1 MSPRK
6 ALPTAL
12 ALGLT
17 LAAGAHADE
26 GMWMPTQLPELAKPL
41 QAAGF
46 KGNPADLANV
56 TAPPLSAVVRAGG
69 GTGSFV
75 SADGLLLTNH
85 HVAMGVIQYNSSPE
99 HDLINGGFIAKDR
112 ADERPANPDFRV
124 LVTVGFDKVTD
135 QVLAQARGKTGRA
148 YFDAVDAASKQ
159 IVADCEKDGSVR
171 CSVANMYYG
180 TDFYRIAQ
188 LELSD
193 VRLVYA
199 PPRAIGN
206 YGDEIDNFMW
216 PRHTGDFTLLRAY
229 VGKDGKPAAYSKDN
243 VPYQAPAHLQMSV
256 EGPKEGDYAM
266 LAGYP
271 GITYRHR
278 TAAEFAGQIDTVL
291 PRRVSVFQQMID
303 TIEAATAKDA
313 QARTRYASQL
323 QSLKNNRK
331 RAAGELEGLLRSDAK
346 AQRAADETAMLAATD
361 RKYQGD
367 IKALLA
373 NLSQGAAVG
382 ERDLLLDQMAAQSQL
397 LRSAL
402 LLERLRIESAKPDAQ
417 RECGYQQ
424 RDQAM
429 IEGVLKQVQRRYA
442 PEVEKAL
449 LTTLLT
455 RYQQLPDAQRVAE
468 FDAAFGRTPE
478 QLAKALDTL
487 YAGTQLGDEAQRLSR
502 FTAARE
508 GKALAADPLI
518 AVAGPLVA
526 AQLRIE
532 NESKTREGEQ
542 LRLRPA
548 YMQALFAWRAK
559 QGRAVYPDANRT
571 LRISYGKVEALHP
584 RDGVTYSPVTTV
596 AGIVEKNTNAYPFD
610 APKPLLAAIAK
621 GDFGSTADPA
631 LKTQTVNFLTNL
643 DTTGGNSGS
652 PVLNAKGELI
662 GLNFDSNWE
671 SVSASWWFDPRYKRA
686 VHVDMR
692 YLRWLLAKVY
702 PAPELLKEMGVRPS
716 KPVPGRR
723 PPLPGGCPLI
733 PGRCPL
739 SVGTDVPVP
748 TNGRDPPDGPMVVT
762 HRHDLPARP
771 AVVIY

>member
-1 MSPRK
+1 MATRST
-6 ALPTAL
+6 LSTAL

-26 GMWMPTQLPELAKPL
+26 GMWMPTQLPDLAKPL
-41 QAAGF
+41 KAAGF

-56 TAPPLSAVVRAGG
+56 TAAPLSAVVRAGG

-75 SADGLLLTNH
+75 SEDGLLLTNH
-85 HVAMGVIQYNSSPE
+85 HVAMGVIQYNSTAE
-99 HDLINGGFIAKDR
+99 HNLIDGGFIAQGR
-112 ADERPANPDFRV
+112 SDERPSNPDFRV
-124 LVTVGFDKVTD
+124 LVTTGFDKVTD
-135 QVLAQARGKTGRA
+135 EVLRDARGKTGRA
-148 YFDAVDAASKQ
+148 YFDAVDRASKRL
-159 IVADCEKDGSVR
+159 VAECEQEGNVR
-171 CSVANMYYG
+171 CSVADMYYG
-180 TDFYRIAQ
+180 TDFYRIRQ

-229 VGKDGKPAAYSKDN
+229 VGKDGKPAAYSPDN
-243 VPYQAPAHLQMSV
+243 VPYHPPAHLKMAID
-256 EGPKEGDYAM
+256 GPKTGDFAM

-291 PRRVSVFQQMID
+291 PRRVAVFQQMID
-303 TIEAATAKDA
+303 TIEATTAKDA
-313 QARTRYASQL
+313 QARTRYAAQL

-346 AQRAADETAMLAATD
+346 TQRATDEAAMLKATD
-361 RKYQGD
+361 ATWQPD
-367 IKALLA
+367 IQALLGS
-373 NLSQGAAVG
+373 LSQGASMG
-382 ERDLLLDQMAAQSQL
+382 ERDFVLEQAAAQSQL

-402 LLERLRIESAKPDAQ
+402 LLERLRIESAKPDAE
-417 RECGYQQ
+417 RESGYQQ
-424 RDQAM
+424 RDQAL
-429 IEGVLKQVQRRYA
+429 IEGTLKQVQRRYA

-449 LTTLLT
+449 LTNLLT
-455 RYQQLPDAQRVAE
+455 RYQQLPDAQRVPE
-468 FDAAFGRTPE
+468 FDAAFGRTPAA
-478 QLAKALDTL
+478 LAKALDAL
-487 YAGTQLGDEAQRLSR
+487 YSGTRLGDEAERLSR
-502 FTAARE
+502 FAAAKE
-508 GKALAADPLI
+508 GKALAHDPLI
-518 AVAGPLVA
+518 DLAGPLVA
-526 AQLRIE
+526 AQLRLE
-532 NESKTREGEQ
+532 GERKEREGEQ

-571 LRISYGKVEALHP
+571 LRISYGKVEALSP
-584 RDGVTYSPVTTV
+584 RDAVHFDPVTTV
-596 AGIVEKNTNAYPFD
+596 AGIVEKNTNAFPFD

-621 GDFGSTADPA
+621 GDFGSTADPV

-652 PVLNAKGELI
+652 PVLNARGELI

-671 SVSASWWFDPRYKRA
+671 SVSASWWFDPRFKRA

-702 PAPELLKEMGVRPS
+702 PAPELLKEMGV
-716 KPVPGRR
+716 
-723 PPLPGGCPLI
+723 
-733 PGRCPL
+733 
-739 SVGTDVPVP
+739 
-748 TNGRDPPDGPMVVT
+748 
-762 HRHDLPARP
+762 PAE
-771 AVVIY
+771 

>member
-1 MSPRK
+1 MKRTPL
-6 ALPTAL
+6 AAAM
-12 ALGLT
+12 ALGMS
-17 LAAGAHADE
+17 LAAAANANE
-26 GMWMPTQLPELAKPL
+26 GMWMPTQLPELAKTL
-41 QAAGF
+41 KEAGF
-46 KGNPADLANV
+46 KGDPKELADV
-56 TAPPLSAVVRAGG
+56 TAPPLSAVVRVGG

-75 SADGLLLTNH
+75 SGDGLLLTNH
-85 HVAMGVIQYNSSPE
+85 HVAYGVIQYNASKE
-99 HDLINGGFIAKDR
+99 QDTINDGFIAQGRD
-112 ADERPANPDFRV
+112 DERAANPDYRV

-135 QVLAQARGKTGRA
+135 DVLKDARGKTGRA
-148 YFDAVDAASKQ
+148 YYDAVEGARKR
-159 IVADCEKDGSVR
+159 IVADCEAEGGVR

-180 TDFYRIAQ
+180 SDFYRIRQ
-188 LELSD
+188 LELTD
-193 VRLVYA
+193 IRLVYA

-229 VGKDGKPAAYSKDN
+229 VGKDGKPAPYSKDN
-243 VPYQAPAHLQMSV
+243 VPYHPPAHLKMSLD
-256 EGPKEGDYAM
+256 GPKEGDYAM

-271 GITYRHR
+271 GITYRLR
-278 TAAEFAGQIDTVL
+278 TAAEFANQIDTVL
-291 PRRVSVFQQMID
+291 PRRVDVFQQLID
-303 TIEAATAKDA
+303 VIEAQGKGDA
-313 QARTRYASQL
+313 DARTRYASQL

-367 IKALLA
+367 IKALLT

-382 ERDLLLDQMAAQSQL
+382 ERDLLLEQMAAQSQL

-417 RECGYQQ
+417 RESGYQQ

-468 FDAAFGRTPE
+468 FDAAFGRTPQ
-478 QLAKALDTL
+478 QLATALDTL
-487 YAGTQLGDEAQRLSR
+487 YAGTQLGEEAQRLSR
-502 FTAARE
+502 FAAARE

-584 RDGVTYSPVTTV
+584 RDGVSYSPVTTV

-702 PAPELLKEMGVRPS
+702 PAPALLAEMG
-716 KPVPGRR
+716 
-723 PPLPGGCPLI
+723 LPQE
-733 PGRCPL
+733 
-739 SVGTDVPVP
+739 
-748 TNGRDPPDGPMVVT
+748 
-762 HRHDLPARP
+762 
-771 AVVIY
+771 

>member
-1 MSPRK
+1 MSVRTV
-6 ALPTAL
+6 LPTAL
-12 ALGLT
+12 ALGLS
-17 LAAGAHADE
+17 LAAATTALADE
-26 GMWMPTQLPELAKPL
+26 GMWMPTQLPALAKPL
-41 QAAGF
+41 KAAGF
-46 KGNPADLANV
+46 KGDPQDLANV
-56 TAPPLSAVVRAGG
+56 TAAPLSAVVRAGG
-69 GTGSFV
+69 GTGAFV
-75 SADGLLLTNH
+75 SGDGLLLTNH

-99 HDLINGGFIAKDR
+99 HDLINGGFIAR
-112 ADERPANPDFRV
+112 ARTDERPSNPDFRV
-124 LVTVGFDKVTD
+124 LVTVGFDKVTE

-159 IVADCEKDGSVR
+159 IVAECERSGEVR
-171 CSVANMYYG
+171 CSVADMYYG

-229 VGKDGKPAAYSKDN
+229 VGKDGKPAAYSPDN
-243 VPYQAPAHLQMSV
+243 VPYQPPAHLKMAL
-256 EGPKEGDYAM
+256 EGPKAGDFAM

-278 TAAEFAGQIDTVL
+278 TAAEFATQIDSVL
-291 PRRVSVFQQMID
+291 PRRVALFQQMID
-303 TIEAATAKDA
+303 TIEAATREDA

-346 AQRAADETAMLAATD
+346 AQRARDEQAMLAVAEA
-361 RKYQGD
+361 RHRGD
-367 IKALLA
+367 IQTLL
-373 NLSQGAAVG
+373 NSLGQGASVG
-382 ERDLLLDQMAAQSQL
+382 ERDLLLDQIAAQSQL

-417 RECGYQQ
+417 RETGFQQ
-424 RDQAM
+424 RDQAL

-442 PEVEKAL
+442 PAVEKAL
-449 LTTLLT
+449 LTTLLA
-455 RYQQLPDAQRVAE
+455 RYQQLPDAQRVPE

-478 QLAKALDTL
+478 ALVKALDDLFARTR
-487 YAGTQLGDEAQRLSR
+487 LGDEGERLSR
-502 FTAARE
+502 FAAARE
-508 GKALAADPLI
+508 GRALAADPLV

-532 NESKTREGEQ
+532 NEKKTREGEQ

-548 YMQALFAWRAK
+548 YMQALFDWRAQ
-559 QGRAVYPDANRT
+559 QGHAVYPDANRT
-571 LRISYGKVEALHP
+571 LRISYGTVEALQP
-584 RDGVTYSPVTTV
+584 RDAVHFDPVTTV
-596 AGIVEKNTNAYPFD
+596 AGIVEKNTGAYPFD
-610 APKPLLAAIAK
+610 APAPLLAAISK
-621 GDFGSTADPA
+621 GDFGSTADPV

-671 SVSASWWFDPRYKRA
+671 SVSASWWFDPRFKRA

-702 PAPELLKEMGVRPS
+702 PAPALLEEMGV
-716 KPVPGRR
+716 
-723 PPLPGGCPLI
+723 
-733 PGRCPL
+733 
-739 SVGTDVPVP
+739 
-748 TNGRDPPDGPMVVT
+748 
-762 HRHDLPARP
+762 PAE
-771 AVVIY
+771 

>member
-1 MSPRK
+1 MPARTPLV
-6 ALPTAL
+6 AAL

-26 GMWMPTQLPELAKPL
+26 GMWMPTQLPDLAKPL
-41 QAAGF
+41 KAAGF

-75 SADGLLLTNH
+75 SDDGLLLTNH
-85 HVAMGVIQYNSSPE
+85 HVAMGVIQYNSTAE
-99 HDLINGGFIAKDR
+99 HNLIDGGFIAQGR
-112 ADERPANPDFRV
+112 ADERPSNPDFRV
-124 LVTVGFDKVTD
+124 LVTTGFDKVTD
-135 QVLAQARGKTGRA
+135 EVLRDARGKTGRA
-148 YFDAVDAASKQ
+148 YFDAVDRASKRL
-159 IVADCEKDGSVR
+159 VAECEQEGNVR
-171 CSVANMYYG
+171 CSVADMYYG
-180 TDFYRIAQ
+180 TDFYRIRQ

-229 VGKDGKPAAYSKDN
+229 VGKDGKPAAYSPDN
-243 VPYQAPAHLQMSV
+243 VPYHPPAHLKMAID
-256 EGPKEGDYAM
+256 GPKTGDYAM

-278 TAAEFAGQIDTVL
+278 TAAEFAGQIDAVL
-291 PRRVSVFQQMID
+291 PRRVAVFQQMID

-313 QARTRYASQL
+313 QARTRYAAQL

-346 AQRAADETAMLAATD
+346 TQRAADEAAMLKATEAAW
-361 RKYQGD
+361 QPD
-367 IKALLA
+367 IQALFGS
-373 NLSQGAAVG
+373 LSQGASMG
-382 ERDLLLDQMAAQSQL
+382 ERDFVLEQAATQSQL

-402 LLERLRIESAKPDAQ
+402 TLERLRIESAKPDAE
-417 RECGYQQ
+417 RESGYQQ
-424 RDQAM
+424 RDQAL
-429 IEGVLKQVQRRYA
+429 IEGTLKQVQRRYA
-442 PEVEKAL
+442 PDVEKAL
-449 LTTLLT
+449 LTDLFT
-455 RYQQLPDAQRVAE
+455 RYQQLPDAQRLPE
-468 FDAAFGRTPE
+468 FDAAFGRTPAA
-478 QLAKALDTL
+478 LAKALDTL
-487 YAGTQLGDEAQRLSR
+487 YAGTRLGEEAERLTR
-502 FTAARE
+502 FAAAKS
-508 GKALAADPLI
+508 GQPLAHDPLI
-518 AVAGPLVA
+518 DLAGPLVA
-526 AQLRIE
+526 AQLRLE
-532 NESKTREGEQ
+532 DQRKDREGEQ

-571 LRISYGKVEALHP
+571 LRISYGKVEALSP
-584 RDGVTYSPVTTV
+584 RDAVHFDPVTTV
-596 AGIVEKNTNAYPFD
+596 AGIVEKNTNAFPFD

-621 GDFGSTADPA
+621 GDFGSTADPV

-652 PVLNAKGELI
+652 PVLNARGELI

-671 SVSASWWFDPRYKRA
+671 SVSASWWFDPRFKRA

-702 PAPELLKEMGVRPS
+702 PAPELLKEMGV
-716 KPVPGRR
+716 
-723 PPLPGGCPLI
+723 
-733 PGRCPL
+733 
-739 SVGTDVPVP
+739 
-748 TNGRDPPDGPMVVT
+748 
-762 HRHDLPARP
+762 PAN
-771 AVVIY
+771 

>member
-1 MSPRK
+1 MPIRK
-6 ALPTAL
+6 SLPASL
-12 ALGLT
+12 ALGLS
-17 LAAGAHADE
+17 LAAAAHADE
-26 GMWMPTQLPELAKPL
+26 GMWMPTQLPMLAKPL
-41 QAAGF
+41 KAAGF
-46 KGNPADLANV
+46 KGDPQGLANV

-75 SADGLLLTNH
+75 SPDGLLLTNH
-85 HVAMGVIQYNSSPE
+85 HVAMGVIQYNSTPD
-99 HDLINGGFIAKDR
+99 HDLIGEGFIAKGR
-112 ADERPANPDFRV
+112 TDERPSNPDFRV

-135 QVLAQARGKTGRA
+135 QVLAQAKGKTGRA

-159 IVADCEKDGSVR
+159 IVADCERAGSVR
-171 CSVANMYYG
+171 CSVADMYYG
-180 TDFYRIAQ
+180 TDFYRISQ

-229 VGKDGKPAAYSKDN
+229 VGKDGKPAPYSPDN
-243 VPYQAPAHLQMSV
+243 VPYQPPAHLTMSV
-256 EGPKEGDYAM
+256 DGPKAGDFAM

-278 TAAEFAGQIDTVL
+278 TAAEFASQIDSVL
-291 PRRVSVFQQMID
+291 PRRVALFQQMID
-303 TIEAATAKDA
+303 TIEAATADDA
-313 QARTRYASQL
+313 QARTRYAAQL

-346 AQRAADETAMLAATD
+346 AQRAADEQAMLATTD
-361 RKYQGD
+361 AKYTTD
-367 IKALLA
+367 IRTLLTT
-373 NLSQGAAVG
+373 LSQGAAVG
-382 ERDLLLDQMAAQSQL
+382 ERTLLLEQVATQSQL

-402 LLERLRIESAKPDAQ
+402 LLERLRIESSKPDAQ
-417 RECGYQQ
+417 RETGYQQ
-424 RDQAM
+424 RDQAL

-442 PEVEKAL
+442 PAVEKAL
-449 LTTLLT
+449 LTRLLT
-455 RYQQLPDAQRVAE
+455 RYQQLPDPQRVPE
-468 FDAAFGRTPE
+468 FDAAFGRTA
-478 QLAKALDTL
+478 QTLAKALDAVYSATRL
-487 YAGTQLGDEAQRLSR
+487 GTEDERLSR
-502 FTAARE
+502 FAAARE
-508 GKALAADPLI
+508 GKPLAADPLLVL
-518 AVAGPLVA
+518 AAPLVA
-526 AQLRIE
+526 AQLRLDDQ
-532 NESKTREGEQ
+532 SKVREGEQ

-559 QGRAVYPDANRT
+559 QGRAVYPDANRS
-571 LRISYGKVEALHP
+571 LRISYGKVESLSP
-584 RDGVTYSPVTTV
+584 RDGVHFDPVTTV

-621 GDFGSTADPA
+621 GDFAGTADPA

-702 PAPELLKEMGVRPS
+702 PAPALLQEMGV
-716 KPVPGRR
+716 
-723 PPLPGGCPLI
+723 
-733 PGRCPL
+733 
-739 SVGTDVPVP
+739 
-748 TNGRDPPDGPMVVT
+748 
-762 HRHDLPARP
+762 PAEG
-771 AVVIY
+771 

>member
-1 MSPRK
+1 MSART
-6 ALPTAL
+6 ALSTAL

-17 LAAGAHADE
+17 LAASAHADE

-41 QAAGF
+41 KAAGF

-99 HDLINGGFIAKDR
+99 HNLIDNGFIASGR
-112 ADERPANPDFRV
+112 SDERPANPDFRV
-124 LVTVGFDKVTD
+124 LVTTGFDKVTD
-135 QVLAQARGKTGRA
+135 EVLRDARGKTGRA
-148 YFDAVDAASKQ
+148 YFDAVDKASKRL
-159 IVADCEKDGSVR
+159 VAECESAGNVR
-171 CSVANMYYG
+171 CSIADMYYG
-180 TDFYRIAQ
+180 TDFYRIRQ

-229 VGKDGKPAAYSKDN
+229 VGKDGKPAAYSPDN
-243 VPYQAPAHLQMSV
+243 VPYQPPAHLKMALD
-256 EGPKEGDYAM
+256 GPKTGDYAM

-278 TAAEFAGQIDTVL
+278 TAAEFAGQIDAVL
-291 PRRVSVFQQMID
+291 PRRVDVFQQMID

-346 AQRAADETAMLAATD
+346 AQRASDEAAMLQATD
-361 RKYQGD
+361 AQYQGD
-367 IKALLA
+367 IQALFA
-373 NLSQGAAVG
+373 SLSQGASVG
-382 ERDLLLDQMAAQSQL
+382 ERDLLLDLAASQSQL

-402 LLERLRIESAKPDAQ
+402 MLERLRIESAKPDAE
-417 RECGYQQ
+417 RETGYQQ
-424 RDQAM
+424 RDQAL
-429 IEGVLKQVQRRYA
+429 IEGTLKQVQRRYA
-442 PEVEKAL
+442 PAVEKAL
-449 LTTLLT
+449 LTNLLT
-455 RYQQLPDAQRVAE
+455 RYQQLPDAQRVPE
-468 FDAAFGRTPE
+468 FDAAFGRTPAA
-478 QLAKALDTL
+478 LAKALDTL
-487 YAGTQLGDEAQRLSR
+487 YAGTALGDEAQRLSR
-502 FTAARE
+502 FAAAKE

-518 AVAGPLVA
+518 DLAGPLVA
-526 AQLRIE
+526 AQLRLE
-532 NESKTREGEQ
+532 DQRKQREGEQ

-548 YMQALFAWRAK
+548 YMQALFAWRAR

-571 LRISYGKVEALHP
+571 LRISYGKVEALSP
-584 RDGVTYSPVTTV
+584 RDAVHFDPVTTV

-610 APKPLLAAIAK
+610 APRPLLAAIAK
-621 GDFGSTADPA
+621 GDFGSTADPV

-652 PVLNAKGELI
+652 PVLNARGELI

-671 SVSASWWFDPRYKRA
+671 SVSASWWFDPRFKRA

-702 PAPELLKEMGVRPS
+702 PAPELLKEMGV
-716 KPVPGRR
+716 
-723 PPLPGGCPLI
+723 
-733 PGRCPL
+733 
-739 SVGTDVPVP
+739 
-748 TNGRDPPDGPMVVT
+748 
-762 HRHDLPARP
+762 PAE
-771 AVVIY
+771 

>member
-1 MSPRK
+1 MPARK
-6 ALPTAL
+6 PLSAAL

-17 LAAGAHADE
+17 LAAAAHADE
-26 GMWMPTQLPELAKPL
+26 GMWMPTQLPDLAKPL
-41 QAAGF
+41 KAAGF

-75 SADGLLLTNH
+75 SGDGLLLTNH
-85 HVAMGVIQYNSSPE
+85 HVAMGVIQYNSTPE
-99 HDLINGGFIAKDR
+99 HNLIDGGFIAQGR
-112 ADERPANPDFRV
+112 ADERPSNPDFRV
-124 LVTVGFDKVTD
+124 LVTTGFDKVTD
-135 QVLAQARGKTGRA
+135 EVLRDARGKTGRA
-148 YFDAVDAASKQ
+148 YFDAVDRASKRL
-159 IVADCEKDGSVR
+159 VAECEQEGNVR
-171 CSVANMYYG
+171 CSVADMYYG
-180 TDFYRIAQ
+180 TDFYRIRQ

-229 VGKDGKPAAYSKDN
+229 VGKDGKPAAYSPDN
-243 VPYQAPAHLQMSV
+243 VPYHPPAHLKMSV
-256 EGPKEGDYAM
+256 DGPKAGDFAM

-278 TAAEFAGQIDTVL
+278 TAAEFAGQIDAVL
-291 PRRVSVFQQMID
+291 PRRVAVFQQMID
-303 TIEAATAKDA
+303 TIEAATARDA
-313 QARTRYASQL
+313 QARTRYAAQL

-346 AQRAADETAMLAATD
+346 TQRATDEAAMLKATD
-361 RKYQGD
+361 AAYQTD
-367 IKALLA
+367 IQALLGS
-373 NLSQGAAVG
+373 LSQGAAMG
-382 ERDLLLDQMAAQSQL
+382 ERDFVLEQAATQSQL

-402 LLERLRIESAKPDAQ
+402 LLERLRIESAKPDAE
-417 RECGYQQ
+417 RESGYQQ
-424 RDQAM
+424 RDQAL
-429 IEGVLKQVQRRYA
+429 IEGTLKQVQRRYA

-449 LTTLLT
+449 LTNLLT
-455 RYQQLPDAQRVAE
+455 RYQQLPDAQRVPE
-468 FDAAFGRTPE
+468 FDAAFGRTPAS
-478 QLAKALDTL
+478 LAKALDGL
-487 YAGTQLGDEAQRLSR
+487 YASTRLGEEAERLSR
-502 FTAARE
+502 FAAARE
-508 GKALAADPLI
+508 GRPLAHDPLI
-518 AVAGPLVA
+518 DLAGPLVA
-526 AQLRIE
+526 AQLRLE
-532 NESKTREGEQ
+532 DQRKEREGEQ

-571 LRISYGKVEALHP
+571 LRVSYGRVEALSP
-584 RDGVTYSPVTTV
+584 RDAVHFDPVTTV
-596 AGIVEKNTNAYPFD
+596 AGIVEKNTNAFPFD

-652 PVLNAKGELI
+652 PVLNARGELI

-671 SVSASWWFDPRYKRA
+671 SVSASWWFDPRFKRA

-702 PAPELLKEMGVRPS
+702 PAPELLKEMGV
-716 KPVPGRR
+716 
-723 PPLPGGCPLI
+723 
-733 PGRCPL
+733 
-739 SVGTDVPVP
+739 
-748 TNGRDPPDGPMVVT
+748 
-762 HRHDLPARP
+762 PAE
-771 AVVIY
+771 

>member
-1 MSPRK
+1 MSART
-6 ALPTAL
+6 ALSTAL

-17 LAAGAHADE
+17 LAASAHADE

-41 QAAGF
+41 KAAGF

-99 HDLINGGFIAKDR
+99 HNLIDNGFIASGR
-112 ADERPANPDFRV
+112 SDERPANPDFRV
-124 LVTVGFDKVTD
+124 LVTTGFDKVTD
-135 QVLAQARGKTGRA
+135 EVLGEARGKTGRA
-148 YFDAVDAASKQ
+148 YFDAVDKASKRL
-159 IVADCEKDGSVR
+159 VAECESAGNVR
-171 CSVANMYYG
+171 CSIADMYYG
-180 TDFYRIAQ
+180 TDFYRIRQ

-229 VGKDGKPAAYSKDN
+229 VGKDGKPAAYSPDN
-243 VPYQAPAHLQMSV
+243 VPYQPPAHLKMALD
-256 EGPKEGDYAM
+256 GPKTGDYAM

-278 TAAEFAGQIDTVL
+278 TAAEFAGQIDAVL
-291 PRRVSVFQQMID
+291 PRRVDVFQQMID

-323 QSLKNNRK
+323 QSLKNSRK

-346 AQRAADETAMLAATD
+346 AQRASDEAAMLQATD
-361 RKYQGD
+361 ARYQAD
-367 IKALLA
+367 IQALFA
-373 NLSQGAAVG
+373 SLSQGASVG
-382 ERDLLLDQMAAQSQL
+382 ERDLLLDLAASQSQL

-402 LLERLRIESAKPDAQ
+402 MLERLRIESARPDAE
-417 RECGYQQ
+417 RETGFQQ
-424 RDQAM
+424 RDQAL
-429 IEGVLKQVQRRYA
+429 IEGTLKQVQRRYA
-442 PEVEKAL
+442 PAVEKAL
-449 LTTLLT
+449 LTNLLT
-455 RYQQLPDAQRVAE
+455 RYQQLPDAQRVPE
-468 FDAAFGRTPE
+468 FDAAFGRTPAA
-478 QLAKALDTL
+478 LAKALDTL
-487 YAGTQLGDEAQRLSR
+487 YAATTLGDEAQRLNR
-502 FTAARE
+502 FAAAKE

-518 AVAGPLVA
+518 DLAGPLVA
-526 AQLRIE
+526 AQLRLE
-532 NESKTREGEQ
+532 DQRKQREGEQ

-571 LRISYGKVEALHP
+571 LRISYGKVEALSP
-584 RDGVTYSPVTTV
+584 RDAVHFDPVTTV

-621 GDFGSTADPA
+621 GDFGSTADPV

-652 PVLNAKGELI
+652 PVLNARGELI

-671 SVSASWWFDPRYKRA
+671 SVSASWWFDPRFKRA

-702 PAPELLKEMGVRPS
+702 PAPELLKEMGV
-716 KPVPGRR
+716 
-723 PPLPGGCPLI
+723 
-733 PGRCPL
+733 
-739 SVGTDVPVP
+739 
-748 TNGRDPPDGPMVVT
+748 
-762 HRHDLPARP
+762 PAE
-771 AVVIY
+771 

>member
-1 MSPRK
+1 MNRK
-6 ALPTAL
+6 PLIAALT
-12 ALGLT
+12 LGLT

-26 GMWMPTQLPELAKPL
+26 GMWMPTQLPQLAKSMK
-41 QAAGF
+41 AAGF
-46 KGNPADLANV
+46 KGDPAGLANV
-56 TAPPLSAVVRAGG
+56 TAPPLSSVVRAGG
-69 GTGSFV
+69 GTGAFV
-75 SADGLLLTNH
+75 SRDGLLLTNH

-99 HDLINGGFIAKDR
+99 HNFIDQGFIAKGR
-112 ADERPANPDFRV
+112 SDERAANPDFRV
-124 LVTVGFDKVTD
+124 VVTVGYHKVTD
-135 QVLAQARGKTGRA
+135 EVLKDARGKTGRA
-148 YFDAVDAASKQ
+148 YFDAVEAASKR
-159 IVADCEKDGSVR
+159 IVSECEADGSLR

-180 TDFYRIAQ
+180 TDFYRISQ

-193 VRLVYA
+193 IRLVYA

-229 VGKDGKPAAYSKDN
+229 VGKDGKPAPYSPDN
-243 VPYQAPAHLQMSV
+243 VPYQAPAHLKMSLQ
-256 EGPKEGDYAM
+256 GPKEGDYAM

-278 TAAEFAGQIDTVL
+278 TAAEFANQIDSVL
-291 PRRVSVFQQMID
+291 PRRVEVFQQMID
-303 TIEAATAKDA
+303 TIEAVTAKDA
-313 QARTRYASQL
+313 QARTGYASQL

-346 AQRAADETAMLAATD
+346 ALRAADEQAMVQATAAGYQADIQALSSTLA
-361 RKYQGD
+361 QGE
-367 IKALLA
+367 
-373 NLSQGAAVG
+373 AVG
-382 ERDLLLDQMAAQSQL
+382 ERDLLLDLAAGQSQL

-402 LLERLRIESAKPDAQ
+402 LLERLRIESAKPDAE
-417 RECGYQQ
+417 RESGYQQ
-424 RDQAM
+424 RDLALL
-429 IEGVLKQVQRRYA
+429 EGTLKQVQRRYA
-442 PEVEKAL
+442 PAVEKAL

-455 RYQQLPDAQRVAE
+455 RYQQLPDAQRVPE
-468 FDAAFGRTPE
+468 FDAAFGRTPQ
-478 QLAKALDTL
+478 QLATALDRL
-487 YAGTQLGDEAQRLSR
+487 YATTRLGDERERLSR
-502 FTAARE
+502 LSAAQQ

-518 AVAGPLVA
+518 ALAGPLVA
-526 AQLRIE
+526 AQLRLE
-532 NESKTREGEQ
+532 DERKTREGEQ

-559 QGRAVYPDANRT
+559 QGRALYPDANRT

-584 RDGVTYSPVTTV
+584 RDAVNFSPVTTV
-596 AGIVEKNTNAYPFD
+596 AGIVEKNTGSVPFD

-621 GDFGSTADPA
+621 GDFGSTADPV

-702 PAPELLKEMGVRPS
+702 PAPELLKEMGV
-716 KPVPGRR
+716 
-723 PPLPGGCPLI
+723 
-733 PGRCPL
+733 
-739 SVGTDVPVP
+739 
-748 TNGRDPPDGPMVVT
+748 
-762 HRHDLPARP
+762 PAE
-771 AVVIY
+771 

>member
-1 MSPRK
+1 MDADPAARTGQ
-6 ALPTAL
+6 A
-12 ALGLT
+12 
-17 LAAGAHADE
+17 AAGRR
-26 GMWMPTQLPELAKPL
+26 
-41 QAAGF
+41 F

-99 HDLINGGFIAKDR
+99 HDLITGGFIARDR

-159 IVADCEKDGSVR
+159 IVAECEKDGSVR

-303 TIEAATAKDA
+303 TIEAASAKDA

-346 AQRAADETAMLAATD
+346 PAHRIGQAGRAA
-361 RKYQGD
+361 
-367 IKALLA
+367 
-373 NLSQGAAVG
+373 
-382 ERDLLLDQMAAQSQL
+382 
-397 LRSAL
+397 RS
-402 LLERLRIESAKPDAQ
+402 
-417 RECGYQQ
+417 GYQQ

-468 FDAAFGRTPE
+468 FDAAFGRTPQ

-502 FTAARE
+502 FAAARE

-702 PAPELLKEMGVRPS
+702 PAPELLKEWACRPNNA
-716 KPVPGRR
+716 
-723 PPLPGGCPLI
+723 
-733 PGRCPL
+733 
-739 SVGTDVPVP
+739 GTWQVP
-748 TNGRDPPDGPMVVT
+748 TASWWVPIDSR
-762 HRHDLPARP
+762 
-771 AVVIY
+771 